1 MGPTTGTA
9 HYDLIAPALNGHGL
23 HTNNLLESVA
33 MTYRPWL
40 QLAFVMGE
48 AALTLVSGG
57 VLFIII
63 SRVSD
68 PEVLGTYALA
78 LAWLALF
85 QGVSSFGIP
94 GYILR
99 EAGAH
104 GRDAAGQV
112 VHAMLLGLGS
122 GFVATCLMLIAVRF
136 LEYSAYVV
144 QVITVASLALI
155 PAFLNTSCRS
165 VFVAQRQ
172 MHLPFMSA
180 LVEAAIM
187 IPASL
192 YLLFSGY
199 GAVAL
204 MIAFVAAKVASA
216 SFSEV
221 QLFRR
226 VLPVWPDLDPRML
239 FQTVRPVLTFGIS
252 NMLGMLSLRINVI
265 MVSIWADITT
275 VGHYAAAAKIMEIGL
290 IISNVFAPLL
300 LSRMAHNF
308 SAKGNRDPNRFS
320 GWFEVLF
327 AVVIPPCVG
336 VWVFGGLILET
347 LFGTAFGDALWILRI
362 LMIYVLTETADM
374 VMSVILIAARRQRQ
388 DASCLAFNLLTN
400 IMLNLALLPV
410 LGPIGAAI
418 GRVAGGG
425 VSTTLRH
432 LLIAQVLTPVNWFRF
447 ARKPALISLIAGL
460 VCFSLLDVA
469 RPAWLLL
476 LYTVVSLVSLW
487 MSSSFSFSIIK
498 DMMSFP
504 SAAD

>member
-1 MGPTTGTA
+1 MA
-9 HYDLIAPALNGHGL
+9 H
-23 HTNNLLESVA
+23 
-33 MTYRPWL
+33 RPWL
-40 QLAFVMGE
+40 QLAFVIGE

-63 SRVSD
+63 SHVSG

-85 QGVSSFGIP
+85 LGVSSFGIP
-94 GYILR
+94 EYILR

-104 GRDAAGQV
+104 GRDAAGAV
-112 VHAMLLGLGS
+112 INAMSMGVGS
-122 GFVATCLMLIAVRF
+122 VFVAICLMLITVRF
-136 LEYSAYVV
+136 LGYSAHVV
-144 QVITVASLALI
+144 QVITVTSLALI

-172 MHLPFMSA
+172 MHLPFMA
-180 LVEAAIM
+180 AVVEAAIM

-204 MIAFVAAKVASA
+204 MIAFVVAKVASA
-216 SFSEV
+216 SFSGV
-221 QLFRR
+221 QMFRR
-226 VLPVWPDLDPRML
+226 VLPVWPDLDPHML
-239 FQTVRPVLTFGIS
+239 FQTAWTVLTFGIG

-265 MVSIWADITT
+265 MVSLWADITT
-275 VGHYAAAAKIMEIGL
+275 VGHYAAATKIMEIGL
-290 IISNVFAPLL
+290 IISQVFAPLL

-308 SAKGNRDPNRFS
+308 SAKGNRDPNCF
-320 GWFEVLF
+320 GAWYEVLF
-327 AVVIPPCVG
+327 AIVVPPCVG
-336 VWVFGGLILET
+336 VWVFAGLILET
-347 LFGTAFGDALWILRI
+347 LFGTAFGEAVWILRI
-362 LMIYVLTETADM
+362 LMVYVLTETADP
-374 VMSVILIAARRQRQ
+374 VMSVILKAAHRQRQ
-388 DASCLAFNLLTN
+388 DALCLAFNLLTN
-400 IMLNLALLPV
+400 IGLNLALLPV
-410 LGPIGAAI
+410 IGPIGVAI

-425 VSTTLRH
+425 VSATLRH
-432 LLIAQVLTPVNWFRF
+432 LLIAQVLTPVNWFHF

-460 VCFSLLDVA
+460 VCFSLLDVE

-476 LYTVVSLVSLW
+476 FYTVVVLVSLW
-487 MSSSFSFSIIK
+487 ISSSFSFSTIK